1 MMIQKII
8 KSWKI
13 VPNKEAGTITLK
25 LIEFDGNELVELVGI
40 FPDETMRLANSLM
53 SAAQMVS
60 GESAK
65 TVVPELTAI
74 DALKR

>member
-25 LIEFDGNELVELVGI
+25 LIEFDGNELELVGI
-40 FPDETMRLANSLM
+40 FPDETIRLANSLM

-60 GESAK
+60 GEFAK
-65 TVVPELTAI
+65 TVVPELTAM